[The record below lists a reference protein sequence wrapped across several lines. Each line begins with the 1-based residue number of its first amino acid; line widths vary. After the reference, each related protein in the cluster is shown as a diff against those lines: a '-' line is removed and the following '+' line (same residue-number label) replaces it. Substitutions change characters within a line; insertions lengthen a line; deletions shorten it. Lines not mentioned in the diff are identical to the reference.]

1 MCMRY
6 NFWMCQSLTSM
17 CQTWESGR
25 DQFWHGMHQGEESP
39 LASLQVI
46 PNNWSCNAG
55 VRASYNPTLI
65 ALEKVRRWVMH
76 SICQSNRRLIIHK
89 HRLWILF
96 SLFWYLASVGRP
108 PWSLVGTERGWG
120 EKRVIDSMVDIISMG
135 RWSGRAAVSIS
146 HAPPD
151 ESGLFF
157 PCFNHSSRW
166 SNQSCRTAETAL
178 SRAQEKRECIIQ
190 WAKGRGH
197 GWVRWI
203 YI

>member
-76 SICQSNRRLIIHK
+76 GICQSNRRLIIHK

-108 PWSLVGTERGWG
+108 PWALVGTERAWG
-120 EKRVIDSMVDIISMG
+120 EKEWLTAWLISSAWG
-135 RWSGRAAVSIS
+135 GDQGEQRSLFLTRHQTRAAY
-146 HAPPD
+146 
-151 ESGLFF
+151 
-157 PCFNHSSRW
+157 SSP
-166 SNQSCRTAETAL
+166 AL
-178 SRAQEKRECIIQ
+178 IIQ
-190 WAKGRGH
+190 AAGVIRAAGLL
-197 GWVRWI
+197 RQL
-203 YI
+203 